1 MSFKPVSVG
10 LTGALLPPPGLS
22 PAHDDASV
30 KGPNNV
36 ASTSRRLYRVVRMV
50 VFARFQSVAPYQNHD
65 PTTVP
70 DP

>member
-1 MSFKPVSVG
+1 MPFQPLSVG
-10 LTGALLPPPGLS
+10 LAGALLPPPERS
-22 PAHDDASV
+22 PAHDDAPV
-30 KGPNNV
+30 KGANNM

-50 VFARFQSVAPYQNHD
+50 VFARFQSAAPYRNHD